1 MRFYL
6 KFIILIPAIF
16 FLACGGESKPS
27 TPFETLKAY
36 TTAIKK
42 KDTTT
47 MKLLL
52 SKDSIKMAEQEAKAQ
67 GVTLDEVVKRET
79 LFNESQSTVEFRNE
93 KIDGDKATIE
103 MKDSFSSWNSVP
115 FVREEGSWKIDKQ
128 GVANQMMQDFE
139 QNNKRLD
146 DIINQGRQPWES
158 VNAQGESGKNKMK
171 IYQTMIIALGAL
183 FVFGCNAEQKTGSPT
198 ETLKTFLEASR
209 KKDVETVKK
218 TLSRTTLETA
228 EKSAREH
235 NTTVDALLKKGDV
248 QISDEIPEIRNEKI
262 EGDAATV
269 EIKDAA
275 NGYETLPFV
284 KEDGNWKIA
293 FDKYQ
298 ELMQKKLLQEEVAD
312 ED

>member
-6 KFIILIPAIF
+6 KFIILIPAVF

-27 TPFETLKAY
+27 TPLETLKAY

-146 DIINQGRQPWES
+146 DIINQGRQP
-158 VNAQGESGKNKMK
+158 
-171 IYQTMIIALGAL
+171 
-183 FVFGCNAEQKTGSPT
+183 
-198 ETLKTFLEASR
+198 
-209 KKDVETVKK
+209 
-218 TLSRTTLETA
+218 
-228 EKSAREH
+228 
-235 NTTVDALLKKGDV
+235 
-248 QISDEIPEIRNEKI
+248 
-262 EGDAATV
+262 
-269 EIKDAA
+269 
-275 NGYETLPFV
+275 
-284 KEDGNWKIA
+284 
-293 FDKYQ
+293 
-298 ELMQKKLLQEEVAD
+298 
-312 ED
+312 